1 MKVSVWSKLSFADGM
16 EKTKPQGCRSL
27 EKRALPETEAPFI
40 LVTKVYWTIRLKF
53 AEFDVPP
60 EVPVTVIWYVPLGV
74 PGLPVLP
81 LDPLLPHEDNH
92 IAETPSAII
101 NPRNRIC
108 RSEALRAAPVNA
120 SPTNPG
126 RSMA

>member
-1 MKVSVWSKLSFADGM
+1 M
-16 EKTKPQGCRSL
+16 EKTKPQECKSL
-27 EKRALPETEAPFI
+27 EKKALPGTEAPFI
-40 LVTKVYWTIRLKF
+40 MVIEVYCTIRLKF

-81 LDPLLPHEDNH
+81 LDPLPHEDNH

-101 NPRNRIC
+101 NPRNRRC
-108 RSEALRAAPVNA
+108 RSEALRAAAVNA